1 MRLAKIM
8 REGVEHSLQET
19 QIGLEKESLRV
30 SPDGHIAQTDHP
42 RSLGSAL
49 THPNITTDYSE
60 ALLEFVTPPFAS
72 VNSALKYLNE
82 LQTFV
87 YQQLE
92 NEFLWATSMPCV
104 IGGEQ
109 SIRIAEYGSSN
120 IGRMKNVYRRGLGH
134 RYGKTMQVIAGV
146 HFNYSYPDSFWAHY
160 REALESQTALADF
173 KNQHYFALTRNLLRF
188 SWLIP
193 YLFGASP
200 AVCKSFFGGKETNLK
215 EYDQHTYYE
224 PYATS
229 LRVADIGYQNNL
241 EEDAGLYVDY
251 SSLETYVSTLKYGI
265 ETPHSVYEAI
275 GVKKDGQWQQLNAN
289 ILQIENEYYSAVR
302 PKPLLNGNQKP
313 TSALRERGTQYIE
326 LRLLDV
332 NAFDPLGINETQL
345 YFLEGFILFCLLHE
359 SPPIQ
364 RDEYKA
370 LKYNQNLAARS
381 GRDPDTYLWRQG
393 QKIKLRDWAYELCQA
408 MEGFFELL
416 DTVDASNNYT
426 QALKTQTEAVLDANL
441 TPSARMLA
449 CMKESGEGFYEFAL
463 RMSQKH
469 QRYFQVQALSDL
481 HRQQLVDQ
489 VQYSLEK
496 QQAIETADK
505 MSFEQFLD
513 NYFKQP

>member
-1 MRLAKIM
+1 
-8 REGVEHSLQET
+8 
-19 QIGLEKESLRV
+19 
-30 SPDGHIAQTDHP
+30 
-42 RSLGSAL
+42 
-49 THPNITTDYSE
+49 
-60 ALLEFVTPPFAS
+60 
-72 VNSALKYLNE
+72 LNE

-241 EEDAGLYVDY
+241 EEDAGLYVD
-251 SSLETYVSTLKYGI
+251 
-265 ETPHSVYEAI
+265 
-275 GVKKDGQWQQLNAN
+275 
-289 ILQIENEYYSAVR
+289 
-302 PKPLLNGNQKP
+302 
-313 TSALRERGTQYIE
+313 
-326 LRLLDV
+326 
-332 NAFDPLGINETQL
+332 
-345 YFLEGFILFCLLHE
+345 
-359 SPPIQ
+359 
-364 RDEYKA
+364 
-370 LKYNQNLAARS
+370 
-381 GRDPDTYLWRQG
+381 
-393 QKIKLRDWAYELCQA
+393 
-408 MEGFFELL
+408 
-416 DTVDASNNYT
+416 
-426 QALKTQTEAVLDANL
+426 
-441 TPSARMLA
+441 
-449 CMKESGEGFYEFAL
+449 
-463 RMSQKH
+463 
-469 QRYFQVQALSDL
+469 
-481 HRQQLVDQ
+481 
-489 VQYSLEK
+489 
-496 QQAIETADK
+496 
-505 MSFEQFLD
+505 
-513 NYFKQP
+513 